1 MFRYLKNTWD
11 QSNAKQKGYIVIGLV
26 LAVTFV
32 AGVFFAG
39 RATNNPED
47 TLSDTTSQSGSNK
60 AAISG
65 AIGEPLKDG
74 NFEFTAHSVKCGIA
88 QVIQPDNDYLHKT
101 AQGQYCVLS
110 LSVKNVGDQEVPYYS
125 RHQKLWDGTPS
136 QYGSDEAATTYYTQS
151 SLPSNLANLNPGNGV
166 NVSVVFDI
174 PKGVTPV
181 FAELHES
188 ALSAGA
194 KVNLK

>member
-11 QSNAKQKGYIVIGLV
+11 QSTKKQKGYIVVGLV
-26 LAVTFV
+26 LAVTFIT
-32 AGVFFAG
+32 GVFFAG

-47 TLSDTTSQSGSNK
+47 TLGDTTNQSGPNV
-60 AAISG
+60 AAVSG
-65 AIGEPLKDG
+65 AIGQPLKDG

-88 QVIQPDNDYLHKT
+88 QVVQPDNDYLHKT

-125 RHQKLWDGTPS
+125 RNQKLWDATPS
-136 QYGSDEAATTYYTQS
+136 QYGSDEAATTYYTLS
-151 SLPSNLANLNPGNGV
+151 SHPSNLANLNPGNSV
-166 NVSVVFDI
+166 DVSVVFDI

-181 FAELHES
+181 SAELHES

-194 KVNLK
+194 KVSLK